1 MSEVYKALPPV
12 EQILQQQST
21 AVLLQRYR
29 RDYVT
34 DTIRRAV
41 QRLRQQP
48 DLLQGEISRAAALQ
62 WIENEL
68 AAAIERDAQP
78 SLRRV
83 INASGV
89 ILHTGLGRAPLPT
102 AALEAVQDAANHYC
116 NLEIDLAS
124 GERGSRISHVEALI
138 CSAAGAEAATV
149 VNNNAA
155 AVLLIL
161 SELARE
167 PEVREVIISRGEL
180 VEIGGSFRV
189 PDIIEAS
196 GAVLKEVGTT
206 NRTHRRDYQQ
216 AIGAATA
223 AILVVHPSN
232 YRVLGFTAQPQLGE
246 LVELSRQADIPLIY
260 DLGGGVLEEL
270 EGWGLPHE
278 PVVDEALRA
287 GADLVSFSGDKV
299 LGGPQAGIIAGQ
311 RKYIERIKSNPLMR
325 TLRCDKLILAALEAC
340 LRLYRLNQS
349 ELQAAHPVLRMLTT
363 PLEKLEKRAQ
373 TLLEALS
380 EAAREHLCPALEESR
395 AQAGSGTLPLE
406 EFPSCALG
414 LTPGPESAEE
424 LARRLRL
431 GTPSILGR
439 IHQERLLLD
448 LRTVRDDE
456 VSPLAAALNQIA
468 AAWPRTDS

>member
-12 EQILQQQST
+12 EQILQLQST

-34 DTIRRAV
+34 DAIRRAV

-155 AVLLIL
+155 AVLLML

-232 YRVLGFTAQPQLGE
+232 YRVQGFTAQPPLEE

-270 EGWGLPHE
+270 EEWGLPHE

-311 RKYIERIKSNPLMR
+311 RKYIERIKKNPLMR

-363 PLEKLEKRAQ
+363 PLEELEKRAQ

-456 VSPLAAALNQIA
+456 VSLLAAALNQIA
-468 AAWPRTDS
+468 AAWPRTDC

>member
-21 AVLLQRYR
+21 AALLQRYR

-34 DTIRRAV
+34 DAIRRAV

-116 NLEIDLAS
+116 NLEIDLGS

-167 PEVREVIISRGEL
+167 REVREVIISRGEL

-196 GAVLKEVGTT
+196 GAVLNEVGTT

-232 YRVLGFTAQPQLGE
+232 YRVQGFTAQPRLEE

-270 EGWGLPHE
+270 EEWGLPHE

-325 TLRCDKLILAALEAC
+325 TLRCDKLILPALEAC

-363 PLEKLEKRAQ
+363 PLEELEKRAQ

>member
-34 DTIRRAV
+34 DAIRRAV

-78 SLRRV
+78 SLRRG

-116 NLEIDLAS
+116 NLEIDLGS

-155 AVLLIL
+155 AVLLML

-232 YRVLGFTAQPQLGE
+232 YRVQGFTAQPPLEE

-270 EGWGLPHE
+270 EEWGLPHE
-278 PVVDEALRA
+278 PVVDEALGA

-311 RKYIERIKSNPLMR
+311 RKYIERIKKNPLMR

-363 PLEKLEKRAQ
+363 PLEELEKRAQ

-456 VSPLAAALNQIA
+456 VSLLAAALNQIA
-468 AAWPRTDS
+468 AAWPRTDC